1 MKRLVLL
8 LLAGLFAASQAA
20 AQSTGQVTG
29 VVADGSGAPLSGVSV
44 AIGTSGLGS
53 LTDQNGRYTIL
64 NVPAGTHEV
73 RANRLGFTAVT
84 ENVTVSAG
92 QTATANFTLSQSAVE
107 LEGVVAVGYGT
118 QLRRDVTG
126 SVASVAQET
135 VREIAT
141 PNVGEALKGR
151 VPGLDIRTTGYLPGQ
166 EPQIRIRSARSLSAS
181 NNPLIVV
188 DGIPIAGGLNDVN
201 PNSIESIEILKDAS
215 ATAVYG
221 SRGANG
227 VVLITTNRGDAG
239 TTRISYD
246 ARYGVQGIR
255 KHVEVFDAEGF
266 ANFKRWAA
274 RRVNKYPCEGT
285 SICDEGDEAIFQADE
300 LVGYR
305 AGVDTD
311 WKDVISRNGQL
322 MDHQLA
328 ISGGSQNTTFAIGA
342 NFLQEQGVTL
352 GTGYTRRGAN
362 FNLNHNAGRLDAGIS
377 ANISNSNQD
386 NGRGSGLWG
395 EVASLVPYGSPWNED
410 GSIRPQPTT
419 DAQRWNPLADV
430 EHWRDSNVRTRTF
443 GNAFVGYELLDGL
456 RIQTTFGAD
465 LTNRRDG
472 TFRGANSS
480 PFRGN
485 NNDASLWRND
495 IFGWI
500 STTQATWDREIGD
513 HRFNV
518 TGIYELQQE
527 KETQQNGA
535 VQNLPYEHQMWY
547 NLGTAGTVTNVS
559 SNLIETAMRSFMG
572 RVNYTYLNRYYLTLT
587 GRQDCSS
594 RLAPGNKCSI
604 FPSGAVM
611 WRVSDEPFM
620 MNQGLFTELSLRASY
635 GLTGNSA
642 IAPYQTQGGLAR
654 TTYSFGDV
662 GAYGYRPSSLANSE
676 LGWETTAQF
685 DFGINLGM
693 LDNRLTATID
703 LYQQNT
709 SDLLMNRQLPTT
721 SGFSSITEN
730 VGETRNRGVELA
742 LSTVN
747 LDGWNGIRWT
757 SDISWSMNKNEIV
770 SLYGGKE
777 DDPGSSW
784 FIGEPINVLY
794 NLRKIGIWQLNE
806 AAEAE
811 SYSRSPGDIK
821 VEDIDGNGV
830 IDGNDRTLLGNHINF
845 PKWTGSLSNRL
856 EYGAFD
862 LSALVYARWGYTI
875 QSDVWPG
882 QMSGRYNQPALDYW
896 TPENPTNA
904 FPSPN
909 RDSEGAIDAVA
920 VQFFDGSHWRV
931 RNITLG
937 YTVPRSMMNR
947 IGDSSSLR
955 IYGQLQDP
963 WVFTDFPGV
972 DPEGTE
978 GNSVPSFRSLIIG
991 ASVGF

>member
-8 LLAGLFAASQAA
+8 LLAGVFSASQAA

-44 AIGTSGLGS
+44 TVGTSGLGS
-53 LTDQNGRYTIL
+53 LTDQNGRYTVL
-64 NVPAGTHEV
+64 NVPAGTYDV
-73 RANRLGFTAVT
+73 RANRLGFTAAT
-84 ENVTVSAG
+84 QSVTVAVG
-92 QTATANFTLSQSAVE
+92 QSATANFTLSQSAVE

-126 SVASVAQET
+126 SVASVAQEQ

-141 PNVGEALKGR
+141 PNVAEALKGR

-188 DGIPIAGGLNDVN
+188 DGVPIAGGLNDVN
-201 PNSIESIEILKDAS
+201 PNSIESVEILKDAS
-215 ATAVYG
+215 ATAIYG

-255 KHVEVFDAEGF
+255 KHVEMFDAEEF

-352 GTGYTRRGAN
+352 GTAYTRRGAN
-362 FNLNHNAGRLDAGIS
+362 FNLNHDAGPLTAGIS

-395 EVASLVPYGSPWNED
+395 EVAQLVPYGSPWNED

-430 EHWRDSNVRTRTF
+430 EHWRDSDVRTRTF
-443 GNAFVGYELLDGL
+443 GNAFVGYELIDGL

-472 TFRGANSS
+472 RFRGANSS

-485 NNDASLWRND
+485 NNDAEMWRND

-500 STTQATWDREIGD
+500 STTQATWEREVGD

-527 KETQQNGA
+527 KETRQNGA

-547 NLGTAGTVTNVS
+547 NLGTAGTVTNVGS
-559 SNLIETAMRSFMG
+559 DLRETAMRSFMG

-594 RLAPGNKCSI
+594 RLAPGNKCSV

-642 IAPYQTQGGLAR
+642 INPYQTQGGLAR

-662 GAYGYRPSSLANSE
+662 GAYGYRPSSLANAD

-685 DFGINLGM
+685 DFGVNVGM
-693 LDNRLTATID
+693 LDNRVTATID

-709 SDLLMNRQLPTT
+709 SDLLMNRQLPLT
-721 SGFSSITEN
+721 SGYGSITEN

-784 FIGEPINVLY
+784 FIGQPINVLY
-794 NLRKIGIWQLNE
+794 NLRKLGIWQLDEADE
-806 AAEAE
+806 AA

-830 IDGNDRTLLGNHINF
+830 IDGNDRTFLGRHINF
-845 PKWTGSLSNRL
+845 PLWSGSLSNRL

-875 QSDVWPG
+875 QSNVWPG
-882 QMSGRYNQPALDYW
+882 QMSGRYNQPKLDYW